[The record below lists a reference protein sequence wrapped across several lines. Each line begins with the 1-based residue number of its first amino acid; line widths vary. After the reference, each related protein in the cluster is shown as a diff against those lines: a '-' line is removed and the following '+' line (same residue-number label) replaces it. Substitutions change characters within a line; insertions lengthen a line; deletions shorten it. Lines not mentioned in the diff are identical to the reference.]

1 MPIQI
6 VSVVENIVVFLC
18 LLLIVLLCVKDT
30 VINVMA
36 TMTIKSVTNAY
47 KAGVKPDELVIDDDK
62 SLIRL
67 ASPIAGIVK
76 KDDGGYEVGQKT
88 EMSLFNT
95 VIRKLVHLGL
105 EQFKMRA
112 ILEDALDNADNTIGQ
127 CRQWLRGAIVDIEV
141 TEEEKVNKE
150 TGEITK
156 TVNYSFSNVHLA
168 IPEDEQFLL
177 FMNYM
182 AEKGYNE
189 FMIKM
194 MAKKFDIEL

>member
-1 MPIQI
+1 
-6 VSVVENIVVFLC
+6 
-18 LLLIVLLCVKDT
+18 
-30 VINVMA
+30 MA

-47 KAGVKPDELVIDDDK
+47 KAGVKPNELVIDDDK

-67 ASPIAGIVK
+67 ASPIAGIIK
-76 KDDGGYEVGQKT
+76 NDAGSYEVGQKT
-88 EMSLFNT
+88 ELSLFNV

-112 ILEDALDNADNTIGQ
+112 ILEDALDNADNPIAQ
-127 CRQWLRGAIVDIEV
+127 CRQWLRGAVVDIEA
-141 TEEEKVNKE
+141 TEEEKTDAE
-150 TGEITK
+150 TGKVAK

-177 FMNYM
+177 FMDYV

-189 FMIKM
+189 FMVKM
-194 MAKKFDIEL
+194 LAKKFGIEL